1 MGEGE
6 AGMTQRLIKTVFL
19 ALAVLAALP
28 AARAES
34 VLRVAMTVSD
44 VPLTTGNPDQ
54 GAEGMLMVGYNL
66 YDALVNW
73 DLSRADVVAPLTPG
87 LATEWHVDPADNK
100 KWLFSLR
107 QGVMF
112 HDGSAFDADAVV
124 WNFDKILND
133 KAPQYDAK
141 QAGQARGRIPTVAG
155 YRKLDAGTVEIS
167 TSVPDAFL
175 PYQVTWILFSS
186 PAQYE
191 KLGRSWDKFASEP
204 SGTGPFKAVKF
215 APRERLEMVPNQ
227 AYWDPKRVPKLDR
240 LIVMPV
246 PEASARTAAL
256 RSGQVDWIEAPAPDA
271 IPSMRQA
278 GFEIVT
284 NAYPHAW
291 VYDFSKI
298 EGSPFADVRVRKAAN
313 LAVNREGLKQL
324 LGGLALPARGIVTPN
339 SPWFGAPSFDVK
351 YDPDAAKALMK
362 EAGYGPDKPLAVT
375 VVMAANGS
383 GQMQPQP
390 MNEYIQE
397 NLAAVGIKVELE
409 AVDWSNMLSRWR
421 SGARAEA
428 NKGVG
433 AVQTNMIVQDPITPI
448 VRFADSRLVAPK
460 GVNFGE
466 FKDPETDALIDRA
479 RLSFDIAEQNR
490 LLGQIH
496 ARLVD
501 QASFLFVVHDVSPR
515 AISPKVK
522 DYVQAQSWYQD
533 FTRVRMAP

>member
-1 MGEGE
+1 
-6 AGMTQRLIKTVFL
+6 MTHRLIKTMIL
-19 ALAVLAALP
+19 ALCTLAALP
-28 AARAES
+28 TARAES

-87 LATEWHVDPADNK
+87 LSTGWHVDPADNK
-100 KWLFSLR
+100 KWIFALR
-107 QGVMF
+107 QGVKF

-155 YRKLDAGTVEIS
+155 YRKLDDTTIEIA
-167 TSVPDAFL
+167 TTVPDAFL
-175 PYQVTWILFSS
+175 PYQLSWILFSS

-191 KLGRSWDKFASEP
+191 KLGRSWEKFASEP
-204 SGTGPFKAVKF
+204 SGTGPWKAVKF
-215 APRERLEMVPNQ
+215 APRERLEMAPNSN
-227 AYWDPKRVPKLDR
+227 YWDPARVPKLDR
-240 LIVMPV
+240 LIVIPV

-271 IPSMRQA
+271 VPSLRQA

-284 NAYPHAW
+284 NSYPHAW
-291 VYDFSKI
+291 TYDFSKI
-298 EGSPFADVRVRKAAN
+298 EGSPFADLRVRKAAN

-324 LGGLALPARGIVTPN
+324 LGGLALPAKGMVTPN
-339 SPWFGAPSFDVK
+339 SPWFGTPSFDVK
-351 YDPDAAKALMK
+351 YDPEAAKALMK
-362 EAGYGPDKPLAVT
+362 EAGYGPDKPLVVK

-397 NLAAVGIKVELE
+397 NLAAVGFKVELE

-421 SGARAEA
+421 AGARAET

-433 AVQTNMIVQDPITPI
+433 AVQTNMIVQDPFTAI

-466 FKDPETDALIDRA
+466 FKDQEADALIDRA
-479 RLSFDIAEQNR
+479 RLTFDIPEQNR

-501 QASFLFVVHDVSPR
+501 QAAFLFVVHDVSPR

-533 FTRVRMAP
+533 FTRIRMAP

>member
-362 EAGYGPDKPLAVT
+362 EAGYGPDKPLAAT

-433 AVQTNMIVQDPITPI
+433 AVQTNMIVQDPFTAI